1 MRYRP
6 PRLPSDL
13 GVTLVSGG
21 KRHRARIVNVSQTGA
36 LVAGPEDIG
45 VGARVDLVATSLR
58 LSARVVRADPAG
70 LALRF
75 ATELSKSDL
84 TRLRRAVHRGGAGAE
99 SRPVHR
105 FREL

>member
-1 MRYRP
+1 MKYRP

-36 LVAGPEDIG
+36 LVSGPENVR

-84 TRLRRAVHRGGAGAE
+84 TRLRRAVHRGAAGTG
-99 SRPVHR
+99 SQPVHR